1 MKEVILRDEEP
12 PDDTVVVV
20 RGGEMNSAFVRR
32 TAQRSAEES
41 GYHAVSVFLALDEPV
56 ELLCASEPYVARY
69 GQVRLTTVGRIRH
82 AGFPLLPTLHRP
94 HYDVVLPDLEGP
106 TLDRL
111 EATFDGPVP
120 NPGRQP

>member
-41 GYHAVSVFLALDEPV
+41 GYYAVSVFLALDEPV

-120 NPGRQP
+120 NPARQP

>member
-1 MKEVILRDEEP
+1 VKEVILRDEEP

-32 TAQRSAEES
+32 TAQRSADES
-41 GYHAVSVFLALDEPV
+41 GYYAVSVFLALDEPV

-69 GQVRLTTVGRIRH
+69 GQVRFTTVGRIRH
-82 AGFPLLPTLHRP
+82 AGFPLLPTLDRP
-94 HYDVVLPDLEGP
+94 HYDVVLPDLEEP

-111 EATFDGPVP
+111 EAAFDRPVP
-120 NPGRQP
+120 NPARQP